1 MTGTN
6 SRDEARAPGVVSGRG
21 HVDHVFDRCPLNP
34 GSYLVTAAV
43 TDWSYAHRYDYWDHA
58 FELHVRPGSQGDH
71 AGLVELSGAWSAPV
85 GPALSG
91 APRAG

>member
-58 FELHVRPGSQGDH
+58 FDYT
-71 AGLVELSGAWSAPV
+71 SGP
-85 GPALSG
+85 
-91 APRAG
+91 APRATTPAWSSCPAPGPPRWDRR